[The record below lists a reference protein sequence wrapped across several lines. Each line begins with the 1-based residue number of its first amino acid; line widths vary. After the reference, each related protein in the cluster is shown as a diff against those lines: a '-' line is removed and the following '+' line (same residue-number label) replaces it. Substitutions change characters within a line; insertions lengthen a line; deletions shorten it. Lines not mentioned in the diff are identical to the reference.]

1 MGVAYWKAAGE
12 SLAGGFGKKTI
23 RRLGIGGKFIGRA
36 GAAVGF
42 GFLAYEL
49 FKHYKENIE
58 AEPAYREMRMLKV
71 ELEKW
76 TSAISCLGREPWEEK
91 AYGSLEEGG
100 AINALY
106 PKQSI
111 KGSQLKAA
119 DPKEA
124 YALIGRA
131 MNYIRQTENLLD
143 DEAFARRT
151 EVLISR
157 LRKIQLRLSR
167 VDDLRPIQKQLA
179 QIVDEIRPIEGGYAA
194 RIYDCRREIQKT
206 LGSNAAWAAV
216 SMTTLGLV
224 KKPPAGI

>member
-1 MGVAYWKAAGE
+1 VV
-12 SLAGGFGKKTI
+12 
-23 RRLGIGGKFIGRA
+23 GI
-36 GAAVGF
+36 

-58 AEPAYREMRMLKV
+58 AEPAYQEMRILQA

-76 TSAISCLGREPWEEK
+76 TSAISSLGREPFEDK

-106 PKQSI
+106 PKQSMA
-111 KGSQLKAA
+111 GSQLKAA

-143 DEAFARRT
+143 DEEFALKT
-151 EVLISR
+151 EALVAH
-157 LRKIQLRLSR
+157 LRELQLRLSR
-167 VDDLRPIQKQLA
+167 VDDFKPIQKQLA
-179 QIVDEIRPIEGGYAA
+179 KIVDDIRPIESGYAA
-194 RIYDCRREIQKT
+194 RIYDCSREIQKT

-224 KKPPAGI
+224 KKPKPGQ